1 MLLKQK
7 NKTAVQRMNKKI
19 IKPTPFGSMCVIWS
33 ISDISPQIVRVL
45 LSKPGHLA
53 EDQASELYPNS
64 KISSCKEIDAA
75 ATAIKA
81 HLEGE
86 DVVFSLNIVDFTLC
100 STFQQS
106 VLRATYSIPR
116 GSVSTYQLVA
126 ASLGI
131 PKGARAVG
139 NALANNPFPFIVP
152 CHRVISSNR
161 HIGGYGG
168 GIEMKQALLES
179 EGIGFDHAGRVICK
193 RLHYGKTG

>member
-1 MLLKQK
+1 MAKPMNFNIRQ
-7 NKTAVQRMNKKI
+7 MNKKI
-19 IKPTPFGSMCVIWS
+19 IKPTPSGSVWVIWS
-33 ISDISPQIVRVL
+33 ISDISPRIVRVL
-45 LSKPGHLA
+45 ISKPGLSA
-53 EDQASELYPNS
+53 EDQASDFYPNART
-64 KISSCKEIDAA
+64 SSCAEIDAA
-75 ATAIKA
+75 AAAIKA
-81 HLEGE
+81 HLEGG
-86 DVVFSLNIVDFTLC
+86 DVVFTLDIVDFTLC

-139 NALANNPFPFIVP
+139 NALANNPFPLIVP
-152 CHRVISSNR
+152 CHRVIRSDR

-168 GIEMKQALLES
+168 GIEMKRALLES
-179 EGIGFDHAGRVICK
+179 EGVILDEMGRIICK